1 MGFNLSGFLGNV
13 GGVLGSFQGG
23 NAGVLRG
30 AGAVASLVGASI
42 APRATPSMVIRPSPR
57 PGVPAIRPGGGMLSA
72 VKGVGRSF
80 FQKYPNLGTAIQ
92 KYRNAGMS
100 QVTRGRL
107 YSMVRRF
114 GPELLI
120 SGGILTAAAVN
131 ELMLAGPGTRRM
143 NPANVKALRRSVRR
157 MESFHKLC
165 STVDKLRR
173 PRSRGSKSGK
183 GCGNQ
188 FVRQG

>member
-1 MGFNLSGFLGNV
+1 MGFNLGGFLGNV
-13 GGVLGSFQGG
+13 GNALGGIQGG
-23 NAGVLRG
+23 NAGLFRG
-30 AGAVASLVGASI
+30 IGAVTSLVGASI
-42 APRATPSMVIRPSPR
+42 APRASSPMARTPAVR
-57 PGVPAIRPGGGMLSA
+57 PGLPAVPGGGMLGA
-72 VKGVGRSF
+72 ARGVGRSF

-100 QVTRGRL
+100 KVTRGRL

-114 GPELLI
+114 GPEMI
-120 SGGILTAAAVN
+120 ITGGILTAAAVN

-165 STVDKLRR
+165 GSVDKLRR
-173 PRSRGSKSGK
+173 PRSRGSKGGK
-183 GCGNQ
+183 GCGTQ